1 MLRMRVIRAHRLR
14 PSSSSLPALMDGGP
28 QKFFRNNERY
38 LKRSVLFKSTA
49 FSNQCP
55 FASLGMTAALVGRRA
70 YLGLAQSKE
79 GNISN
84 GETGR

>member
-1 MLRMRVIRAHRLR
+1 MQHVQRESRIGWDNIRRVQHSKRVVGLLARAGDVATCVG
-14 PSSSSLPALMDGGP
+14 SA
-28 QKFFRNNERY
+28 
-38 LKRSVLFKSTA
+38 
-49 FSNQCP
+49 
-55 FASLGMTAALVGRRA
+55 VGRRA